1 LATADPLA
9 FDRSHEVLKDAEAV
23 RQRRWLVG
31 LLLFA
36 ILVRLLSLGAYPLT
50 DNTEARY
57 AELARTMVETGDWL
71 TPRMAGGVPWWSK
84 PPLSIW
90 LTSVS
95 YLAFGV
101 NEFAARL
108 PQMLVCLCT
117 MWLTMNLAAKPERPN
132 HALRAAIVVFTSGI
146 FFISAGAVMTD
157 ATLTLATTLSMA
169 GFWNA
174 MTRTDRSARAW
185 GYLFFVGMA
194 IGLLAK
200 GPVGVVLTLLPCGLW
215 TLWKRRLGDA
225 WRRIPWIS
233 GTLLC
238 AALSVPW
245 YIAAEM
251 RTPGYLEY
259 FIIGEHWRR
268 YTIPAWR
275 GDMFGTAHVRPRGFI
290 WPLAIL
296 ATLPWCVTWLG
307 LAWELRR
314 RREERPVRSADDS
327 GWHVYLWLWMLASP
341 VFFTGAGNI
350 LITYVLPGIPAFA
363 LLVAEFW
370 ERVGDKGV
378 NGASTKI
385 AALFVPVGGI
395 LFLALVSPRVAHDY
409 THKALVADYLTR
421 RASVSQ
427 RLVYFEEAPQYAY
440 FYARGNVTT
449 VDTIA
454 EFERIVDERSGDF
467 FVIKASEL
475 DDEPRLKPR
484 LTAIGQ
490 YGKFLFMRSATA
502 APGAAR

>member
-1 LATADPLA
+1 MT
-9 FDRSHEVLKDAEAV
+9 DAQPA
-23 RQRRWLVG
+23 RRRRWLVG

-84 PPLSIW
+84 PPLAIW

-95 YLAFGV
+95 YVAFGV

-108 PQMLVCLCT
+108 PQLLLCLGT
-117 MWLTMNLAAKPERPN
+117 MWLTMNLAAQRNRPN
-132 HALRAAIVVFTSGI
+132 LALRAAIVLFTSGL
-146 FFISAGAVMTD
+146 FFVSAGAVMTD
-157 ATLTLATTLSMA
+157 PTLTLATTLSMA

-174 MTRTDRSARAW
+174 MTRSDRSARAW
-185 GYLFFVGMA
+185 GYVFFVGMA
-194 IGLLAK
+194 VGLLAK

-215 TLWKRRLGDA
+215 TLWRRRIGDA
-225 WRRIPWIS
+225 WRRLPWIT

-245 YIAAEM
+245 YIAAET

-259 FIIGEHWRR
+259 FIIGEHWKR

-290 WPLAIL
+290 WPLALI
-296 ATLPWCVTWLG
+296 ATMPWCITWLG
-307 LAWELRR
+307 LAWGLRR
-314 RREERPVRSADDS
+314 RDEPSRPPPDDT
-327 GWHVYLWLWMLASP
+327 GWRAYLWLWMLASP

-363 LLVAEFW
+363 LLVADAW
-370 ERVGDKGV
+370 ESVGDKGP
-378 NGASTKI
+378 NGVSTKI
-385 AALFVPVGGI
+385 AALLIPVGGI
-395 LFLALVSPRVAHDY
+395 LFLMLVIPRVAHDY
-409 THKALVADYLTR
+409 THKALVAEYLAR
-421 RASVSQ
+421 RTNASQ
-427 RLVYFEEAPQYAY
+427 RLVYFEEAPQSAY
-440 FYARGNVTT
+440 FYARGSVTT
-449 VDTIA
+449 AGTAA
-454 EFERIVDERSGDF
+454 EFESIVDERRGDF

-475 DDEPRLKPR
+475 DDEAQLKPR
-484 LTAIGQ
+484 LVLIGQ
-490 YGKFLFMRSATA
+490 YGKFLFMRGAPA
-502 APGAAR
+502 APGAQ